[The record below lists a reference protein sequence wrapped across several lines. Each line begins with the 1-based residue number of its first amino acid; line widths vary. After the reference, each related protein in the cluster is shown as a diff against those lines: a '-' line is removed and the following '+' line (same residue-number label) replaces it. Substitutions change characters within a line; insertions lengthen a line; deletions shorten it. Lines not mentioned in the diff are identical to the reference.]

1 MPSLPDAA
9 PTTRLRTDR
18 GAPAAV
24 VVPAQY
30 VRPLAGREVRGLA
43 WVGEELL
50 VLDARTGRLALVA
63 PGTDDTR
70 VVNDGRTQAF
80 VGGAGLGLLD
90 GALWWVTP
98 AGLLR
103 APWTPGEGIAGAWVG
118 PPELVLAMPGLEALA
133 VAGEHLLVVRG
144 STLHRLDPT
153 ELRREAATSLP
164 TSALPTSTV
173 RCTEL
178 AGVGRKALAV
188 TASTVW
194 VSDDVEQTVYA
205 LDPLTWEQRFA
216 VVTPLE
222 GPTAIAA
229 RQEPGEA
236 EDTVHVAYY
245 EDEPYLADNPWI
257 DPCWEVRYRDRALVH
272 QLRVHHEPA
281 SRMAWSTG
289 HRIRMHYA
297 VDLEPDADVLAE
309 GEALTDVT
317 WRISLPIDSPRQRLV
332 DVAPIGLPFEV
343 EHEDD
348 LEGRPQPVA
357 VFRIPRIDAG
367 TRLVLGWRATLEV
380 FGIKHQVSAAD
391 LAVAPAL
398 DDGRARAYL
407 VDDEDLD
414 LGAAQ
419 VLAATAAAVGQERN
433 PLLRARRIR
442 SHVYDRLEYEM
453 GNADSPVGVLARGTG
468 SCGEYVGTIMA
479 LLRTDGHACRVA
491 GRYKCPYQPWDAGP
505 LHPDFNHVWVDLF
518 LPGHGWVPVESN
530 PDDVTPGGPYPD
542 RFFMGLPWRHVEL
555 GKDISFEKVLV
566 DAGANSDGARRRRR
580 RIGARRLSRN
590 HIRFD
595 VLAELAPVGARGAG
609 QPRG

>member
-1 MPSLPDAA
+1 VPSLPDAA

-272 QLRVHHEPA
+272 QLRMHHEPA
-281 SRMAWSTG
+281 SRMAW
-289 HRIRMHYA
+289 
-297 VDLEPDADVLAE
+297 
-309 GEALTDVT
+309 
-317 WRISLPIDSPRQRLV
+317 
-332 DVAPIGLPFEV
+332 
-343 EHEDD
+343 
-348 LEGRPQPVA
+348 
-357 VFRIPRIDAG
+357 
-367 TRLVLGWRATLEV
+367 
-380 FGIKHQVSAAD
+380 
-391 LAVAPAL
+391 
-398 DDGRARAYL
+398 
-407 VDDEDLD
+407 
-414 LGAAQ
+414 
-419 VLAATAAAVGQERN
+419 
-433 PLLRARRIR
+433 
-442 SHVYDRLEYEM
+442 
-453 GNADSPVGVLARGTG
+453 
-468 SCGEYVGTIMA
+468 
-479 LLRTDGHACRVA
+479 
-491 GRYKCPYQPWDAGP
+491 
-505 LHPDFNHVWVDLF
+505 
-518 LPGHGWVPVESN
+518 
-530 PDDVTPGGPYPD
+530 
-542 RFFMGLPWRHVEL
+542 
-555 GKDISFEKVLV
+555 
-566 DAGANSDGARRRRR
+566 
-580 RIGARRLSRN
+580 
-590 HIRFD
+590 
-595 VLAELAPVGARGAG
+595 
-609 QPRG
+609 